1 MPFIELTDVT
11 HTYGGQAGGSATL
24 AVEGL
29 TIKVN
34 EGEFSAVVGPSG
46 CGKSTLMKLATG
58 LQFPQKGAVIV
69 DGAKVARAAGD
80 GSKARGNRSVRGT
93 HRDDGEQ
100 PQREDGEHERAVH
113 RGARYPRS
121 TTPRQPDRALAAPNA

>member
-11 HTYGGQAGGSATL
+11 HTYGGKAGATATL

-29 TIKVN
+29 TIRVN

-58 LQFPQKGAVIV
+58 LQFPQKGAV
-69 DGAKVARAAGD
+69 AVAGR
-80 GSKARGNRSVRGT
+80 
-93 HRDDGEQ
+93 
-100 PQREDGEHERAVH
+100 
-113 RGARYPRS
+113 RS
-121 TTPRQPDRALAAPNA
+121 TGR